1 MSQLETLIIE
11 NQSYTIQRLG
21 DIDTLFEEL
30 LAKGENHADVKAEK
44 IPYWADLWASS
55 VAMSQFLLQNNDSLL
70 GKNVI
75 EIGAGLGLPSIV
87 AAAFAQSVTVT
98 DYVQEALD
106 FSQKNFV
113 LNQVLTENVQFHL
126 LDWRNLSDISQK
138 YDVIIASDV
147 AYERKAFDD
156 LKKCLA
162 ILSHEKSLILLSE
175 PNRSI
180 AQPFL
185 AQLHTENRIKRTEIC
200 EILLRGEVSRVN
212 VYELGM

>member
-1 MSQLETLIIE
+1 LSQLETLIIE

-55 VAMSQFLLQNNDSLL
+55 VAMSQFLLQNKDLLL

-87 AAAFAQSVTVT
+87 AAPFAQRVTVT

-106 FSQKNFV
+106 FSQKNFA

-126 LDWRNLSDISQK
+126 LDWRNLSGITQK

-156 LKKCLA
+156 LEKCLA
-162 ILSHEKSLILLSE
+162 ILSHADSIILLSE
-175 PNRSI
+175 PNRS
-180 AQPFL
+180 Q
-185 AQLHTENRIKRTEIC
+185 NRIQKTAVF
-200 EILLRGEVSRVN
+200 EILLRGEVSKVN
-212 VYELGM
+212 VYEIGV